1 MTMAMTDNV
10 TVAADAT
17 TGDKL
22 TIKPRCGPLR
32 TCCRGWLAT
41 ALAGMCMVQVVLSTG
56 LWMKPYSW
64 WLFSDVAQLNLQL
77 EQGRIVH
84 LTTAAQMPG

>member
-17 TGDKL
+17 ASASL
-22 TIKPRCGPLR
+22 NIKPRCGPLR

-41 ALAGMCMVQVVLSTG
+41 ALASMCMIQVVLSTG
-56 LWMKPYSW
+56 VWMKPYSW
-64 WLFSDVAQLNLQL
+64 WLFSDSAQLNVQL
-77 EQGRIVH
+77 EQGRIVQ
-84 LTTAAQMPG
+84 LTTAAQLPG